1 MKLAERLAQMS
12 NEQATK
18 EEAVLNKIVNFF
30 AEKFENGEIMKRFE
44 KRISS
49 DILRERTLRTFL
61 QYFSYAAGCLDT
73 HFSFMGFQW
82 SPEDPNSYMYKGTNL
97 NRWYKE
103 VLSRI
108 LVIAKQKFEDEGFSF
123 RAYIDPKDHMYETY
137 VVEISW

>member
-1 MKLAERLAQMS
+1 MKLAEKLATMS
-12 NEQATK
+12 NEQTTK
-18 EEAVLNKIVNFF
+18 EEAVLNEIVDFF
-30 AEKFENGEIMKRFE
+30 AEKFENGEMMKRFE

-123 RAYIDPKDHMYETY
+123 CAYIDPKDHMYETY

>member
-1 MKLAERLAQMS
+1 MKLAEKLATMS
-12 NEQATK
+12 NEQTTK
-18 EEAVLNKIVNFF
+18 EEAVLNEIVDFF
-30 AEKFENGEIMKRFE
+30 AEKFENGEMMKRFE

>member
-1 MKLAERLAQMS
+1 MKLAEKLATMS
-12 NEQATK
+12 KEQAMK
-18 EEAVLNKIVNFF
+18 EEAVLNEIVDFF
-30 AEKFENGEIMKRFE
+30 AEKFENGEMMKRFE

-108 LVIAKQKFEDEGFSF
+108 LVIAKQKFEEEGFSF

>member
-1 MKLAERLAQMS
+1 MKLAEKLAQMS
-12 NEQATK
+12 DEQATK
-18 EEAVLNKIVNFF
+18 EEAALNEIVNFF
-30 AEKFENGEIMKRFE
+30 AEKFENGEMMKRFE

-61 QYFSYAAGCLDT
+61 EYFSYSTGCLDT

-82 SPEDPNSYMYKGTNL
+82 YPEDRRGYVYKGTNL

-103 VLSRI
+103 VLYRI

-123 RAYIDPKDHMYETY
+123 RSYIDTKDHMYETY

>member
-1 MKLAERLAQMS
+1 MRLAEKLATMS

-18 EEAVLNKIVNFF
+18 EEAVLNEIVNFF
-30 AEKFENGEIMKRFE
+30 AEKFENGEMMKRFE

-73 HFSFMGFQW
+73 SFSFMGFQW
-82 SPEDPNSYMYKGTNL
+82 YPEDPKSYIYKGTNL

-103 VLSRI
+103 VLFRI
-108 LVIAKQKFEDEGFSF
+108 LKIAEQKFKEEGFSF
-123 RAYIDPKDHMYETY
+123 HAYIDPKDHMYETY

>member
-18 EEAVLNKIVNFF
+18 EEAVLNEIVNFF